1 MRVYNRQLWQKVCL
15 CCVLFLF
22 FSTAHAQWWRFGAD
36 SDEPVFS
43 DLLFNRVNALRVDRS
58 LTLGKDELNNGR
70 VQVRGRVEIQQGEIG
85 NVEATLDGGQNWI
98 EIPFNEQGLFAFEF
112 QPQDEHVYRF
122 RIRSFSTTGE
132 SSNEAVHSFDFKVST
147 ENGQALALAALHK
160 LIERYAA
167 RDHSGFMAL
176 VAQDFAGNLSALD
189 SAISNDFRIFDAIRI
204 QATPRRATESEGRWS
219 IQFGY
224 NREMRE
230 IRSGKNFTDN
240 SVSSLVLV
248 RENDG
253 FKLRELATPLI
264 FGLSG
269 GADVT
274 TYNEAAAAGHKIIL
288 VDENGG
294 VSMDVL
300 GTGGGASG
308 TAGASGPGGRESWWP
323 SNLRLEAKN
332 QNRFVDLTFDTPGL
346 DLAAGSVING
356 YGRVLESART
366 PNGPWQVAAQR
377 NSLEHTWFT
386 NEDWQGPVTFYRV
399 RIKKLS
405 TGELSPPSNVVKV
418 E

>member
-1 MRVYNRQLWQKVCL
+1 MRVYNRQLWQKICL

-288 VDENGG
+288 VDENGK

-300 GTGGGASG
+300 GARNDASG
-308 TAGASGPGGRESWWP
+308 TASASGPRGPENWWP
-323 SNLRLEAKN
+323 SNLRLGAKN
-332 QNRFVDLTFDTPGL
+332 QNRLVDLIFDIPGL
-346 DLAAGSVING
+346 NTNAESVING

-366 PNGPWQVAAQR
+366 ANGPWQVARQI
-377 NSLEHTWFT
+377 NHLHHVFFM